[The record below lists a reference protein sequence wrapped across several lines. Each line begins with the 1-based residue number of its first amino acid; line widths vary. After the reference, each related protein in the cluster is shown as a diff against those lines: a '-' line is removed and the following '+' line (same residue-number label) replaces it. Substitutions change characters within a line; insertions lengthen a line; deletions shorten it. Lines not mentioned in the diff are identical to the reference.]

1 MERAKLGQRKQLLIA
16 AAAAALAGCTGS
28 GSSETELPDSTRLA
42 VPEAPETG
50 SQPAQPDSAT
60 TPARSPAASP
70 TTPARQTPAQADPG
84 LIQVP
89 PPRDTRPSI
98 PWPPDTLIS
107 P

>member
-28 GSSETELPDSTRLA
+28 GSSETELPDSARLT
-42 VPEAPETG
+42 VPEAPAPGT
-50 SQPAQPDSAT
+50 QPASDSVAR
-60 TPARSPAASP
+60 TPARAPAASP
-70 TTPARQTPAQADPG
+70 TTPPRQTPAQPEPG